1 VHHPGML
8 TDVVSAVLGEKA
20 DMLTG
25 FPRQVV
31 KSWGE
36 RLLVPFFTW
45 ASLNFIPLGLAYLLR
60 STVLSVAV
68 GQLMIFRRD
77 AYQAVGGH
85 TALGTDFLDDI
96 VLARRIKAAGLRWRV
111 LSIADLVSC
120 RMYRSSQRA
129 YQGLTKS
136 LFGAFGYRL
145 LSYMFVI
152 LWLVYMTWVPI
163 VVSFLWLAGRAPLA
177 NPFVLLVCLGLGL
190 LTWLITYIEI
200 LVPVYLALL
209 YPITILANA
218 WVMLRSLV
226 FTLGGKLR
234 WKDRPLDKPKWKW
247 L

>member
-1 VHHPGML
+1 
-8 TDVVSAVLGEKA
+8 
-20 DMLTG
+20 
-25 FPRQVV
+25 
-31 KSWGE
+31 
-36 RLLVPFFTW
+36 
-45 ASLNFIPLGLAYLLR
+45 
-60 STVLSVAV
+60 
-68 GQLMIFRRD
+68 
-77 AYQAVGGH
+77 
-85 TALGTDFLDDI
+85 
-96 VLARRIKAAGLRWRV
+96 
-111 LSIADLVSC
+111 
-120 RMYRSSQRA
+120 
-129 YQGLTKS
+129 
-136 LFGAFGYRL
+136 
-145 LSYMFVI
+145 MFVI

-247 L
+247 M